1 MGNSKVRP
9 DTEPT
14 AGLTH
19 GHGERRMHKGG
30 EREKSKDK
38 GTRTQVQEMGRLHLR
53 VHRDDETP
61 PSP

>member
-1 MGNSKVRP
+1 MGSSEMRP

-19 GHGERRMHKGG
+19 GHGEWRMHKGG

-38 GTRTQVQEMGRLHLR
+38 GTRT
-53 VHRDDETP
+53 
-61 PSP
+61 PSSGNGKIAS